1 MEQNVSKG
9 CTVIFISPFYHNK
22 SFFVYIPLQFFCMFL
37 IARKQMRRCANLLKR
52 FPDSDEEALKEKF
65 PLVDIPMVKRWKRV
79 LGHHHNL
86 EYDIYENPNN
96 PYGNK

>member
-1 MEQNVSKG
+1 MFS
-9 CTVIFISPFYHNK
+9 THRVIILCVHPTTM
-22 SFFVYIPLQFFCMFL
+22 FCIFL